1 MKKALLITLTAILL
15 TSLAS
20 CSRRNQY
27 ENQLESQKEAQSL
40 AESLA
45 DVPQAGANGEANIIG
60 TIINPT
66 DWNVTIQKQGD
77 APYFAGKTTEELYE
91 LYKLNGDQFICSIL
105 PTGRTIQAGNGSTW
119 FYNKLTGN
127 ILPWC
132 PDQLCDGSDCMLSGG
147 WTDLTE
153 MVSFVGEEHFYFKN
167 MYKDFVYKLYRC
179 DFQRNNVERLY
190 TIPTHDGASNYI
202 EIVCEE
208 GNTLYFLE
216 DDYGGVGGAAITSLK
231 RLNMDTKEVEVI
243 SGDLNI
249 SWCYYIG
256 GALYYQPGSS
266 VTIYKNSLSFDQETV
281 FMEDYKIVGYN
292 DKYIIYSPNVY
303 YGTWDDLM
311 VVNLETGETQALP
324 YNSYELAGDY
334 VYYVEGLTA
343 EEKENSPHRDYY
355 EWRND
360 NDLRPPNNGSVWRM
374 KIGSNQAEQ
383 VFTASY
389 KDKPV
394 VTNIRGVD
402 GECLWLKIETYE
414 QWQNYY
420 NQDFVNSTSAFK
432 EKGMMSDYLVMV
444 DLHDGTMRFIETEG
458 AVEEI
463 LTYK

>member
-1 MKKALLITLTAILL
+1 MKKALLITLAAILL

-20 CSRRNQY
+20 CSRRSQY
-27 ENQLESQKEAQSL
+27 EDQLESQKEAQSL

-60 TIINPT
+60 TIINPA

-383 VFTASY
+383 VFTVSY

-394 VTNIRGVD
+394 VTSIQGVD